1 MKDKVCLITGAT
13 AGIGAVTA
21 RVLAERGA
29 TVILVGRNPDKSR
42 ALVEQLKQQTRN
54 PGVDY
59 LLADL
64 SSQQQIRAL
73 AETFKTRYPRL
84 DILINNA
91 GGIFFNRRETVDG
104 LEMTFALNH
113 LNYFL
118 LTHLLLDLLQA
129 SAPARLINVSS
140 VAHYSASINFKNL
153 QYKRFYGLGWPAYAQ
168 SKLANILFTYEL
180 ARRLPANITANA
192 LHPGLVATNFALGNG
207 LLGKLARLSLN
218 PISISPQAGAQTI
231 IYLATSPQVEGIT
244 GKYFEDCRPYRS
256 SPASYDEATARRLWE
271 VSEELTGVSR

>member
-29 TVILVGRNPDKSR
+29 TVVLVGRNPAKSR
-42 ALVEQLKQQTRN
+42 ALVEQIRQQTRN

-73 AETFKTRYPRL
+73 AETFKSRYARL
-84 DILINNA
+84 HVLINNA
-91 GGIFFNRRETVDG
+91 GAIFFNRRETTDG
-104 LEMTFALNH
+104 LEMTLALNH

-140 VAHYSASINFKNL
+140 VAHHGASINFKNL
-153 QYKRFYGLGWPAYAQ
+153 QYKWFYGLGWPAYTQ
-168 SKLANILFTYEL
+168 SKLANVLFTYEL
-180 ARRLPANITANA
+180 ARRLPANVTANA

-207 LLGKLARLSLN
+207 WLGKLARLSLD

-231 IYLATSPQVEGIT
+231 IYLATSPQVEAVT

-256 SPASYDEATARRLWE
+256 SPASYNEATARHLWE
-271 VSEELTGVSR
+271 VSEELTGVSG